1 MKSKSLTK
9 SVKSSFGES
18 KYKVEA
24 GAVITAKGVIV
35 TVFGGEEPHV
45 GAVAIAVPR
54 PSLVETNKISST
66 SSVYTLIGHKDDD
79 IAKPAAGMLAR
90 ELNEVVVV
98 IVGIHVDDATEEEIK
113 ILINNSQKV
122 IEKLLENIKN
132 RKNDI

>member
-1 MKSKSLTK
+1 MKLKALTK
-9 SVKSSFGES
+9 NVKTSFGES

-24 GAVITAKGVIV
+24 DAVITAKGVII
-35 TVFGGEEPHV
+35 TIFGGEEPHI

-54 PSLVETNKISST
+54 PSLGKTSKISST

-79 IAKPAAGMLAR
+79 IAKPVAGMLAR

-98 IVGIHVDDATEEEIK
+98 IVGIHVDDATDEEIK
-113 ILINNSQKV
+113 ILMNNSQKV

-132 RKNDI
+132 REKDT